1 MFIGE
6 IKMKKNQKR
15 LISVTFLLIIISL
28 GILQLNTVRAED
40 SYDYFKFK
48 IDDAYY
54 GDFDSDQNEDDI
66 RIIASISTDYE
77 GLIISNLKID
87 ITLPSGFVH
96 HFTATVFAEMDDDD
110 EGIVFIITAYNTA
123 TEPGW
128 YNAEIEGL
136 FFLEDGQ
143 IILQKRDITF
153 DPPDENPGTGEP
165 TIEVTIR

>member
-15 LISVTFLLIIISL
+15 FISITFLLIIISL
-28 GILQLNTVRAED
+28 GILQLNTVRADD

-48 IDDAYY
+48 IVDAYY
-54 GDFDSDQNEDDI
+54 GNFDSDRIEDDI
-66 RIIASISTDYE
+66 RIIATIDTDYE

-96 HFTATVFAEMDDDD
+96 HFSATVCAESDD
-110 EGIVFIITAYNTA
+110 GVVFIITAFNTA

-143 IILQKRDITF
+143 IMLQKRDITF
-153 DPPDENPGTGEP
+153 DPPSENPGTGEP
-165 TIEVTIR
+165 TINITVK